1 MKQKRKRKHLEIIDS
16 QETVKTSRR
25 KLNFKYALQCRRKG
39 MTTTQRKKAQ
49 ETSSSS
55 SEYFSCISSEDKL
68 IGAGTT
74 NLCKYIPQSGY
85 HLEETTLVCEEKDT
99 SSVSEYFSCDSSLH
113 MLSCAGFSKLVEEI
127 PQSGPSG
134 LFQDHSH
141 VTEKDSSSEYFSCA
155 SSADKLIHTEFW
167 NFQEDVSKPGSF
179 VVVSAWTQTAEE
191 NNSGSEY
198 FSCANSAGKITL
210 DDKEGINQLHQDG
223 HSLGSYDMPRLQD
236 SERGETSSPF
246 PHVSFPFHSVCKTC
260 MYSAHVT
267 KKERVMK
274 IYYMCV
280 QMNRGVAVLWDAEEG
295 VEPPRKKTRM
305 EEITCPEKIQVGVI
319 HSSVPTRELLTDSE
333 SSLEVEVQ
341 EEREEA
347 DRAEPPVLEENSR
360 AKTPDWLVALDS
372 GFRCMGCCR
381 VFSSLEVLQEHVE
394 HGINEG
400 FSCQA
405 FHLALAW
412 LKSKRSRKGKKRRRR
427 KKIKK
432 MTSGSHQEKYF
443 GMRTSSCK

>member
-1 MKQKRKRKHLEIIDS
+1 FEQDTE
-16 QETVKTSRR
+16 
-25 KLNFKYALQCRRKG
+25 F
-39 MTTTQRKKAQ
+39 
-49 ETSSSS
+49 
-55 SEYFSCISSEDKL
+55 IS
-68 IGAGTT
+68 
-74 NLCKYIPQSGY
+74 
-85 HLEETTLVCEEKDT
+85 HEETTLVCEEKDT

-113 MLSCAGFSKLVEEI
+113 MLSCADVINRGKYVPFIIEETHRSSESGSTMNPLQISFENKNIGFSKLVEEI

-198 FSCANSAGKITL
+198 FSCANSAG
-210 DDKEGINQLHQDG
+210 INQLHQDD

-405 FHLALAW
+405 FHLAITACR
-412 LKSKRSRKGKKRRRR
+412 KNRSIEAKHMVGDN
-427 KKIKK
+427 
-432 MTSGSHQEKYF
+432 S
-443 GMRTSSCK
+443 MRMFS